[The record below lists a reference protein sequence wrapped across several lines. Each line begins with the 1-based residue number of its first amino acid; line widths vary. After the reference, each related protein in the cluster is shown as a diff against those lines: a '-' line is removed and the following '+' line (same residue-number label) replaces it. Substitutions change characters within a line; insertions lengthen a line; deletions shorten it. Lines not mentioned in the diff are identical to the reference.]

1 MDSKTNILT
10 KIINSLKFII
20 FLSMPFCFKSGVI
33 HKELLPINMY
43 LFSFSST
50 LQVVH
55 LHRGLEVHFFLTW
68 KINRTMWE
76 NFFLAVIPEN
86 ASLTHISYI
95 IRFYGMDLYCKTT
108 ITFSRWLCRDIVFRN
123 FLLMVSDSKIRTSAV
138 TTTSWPPNL
147 D

>member
-20 FLSMPFCFKSGVI
+20 FLSMPFVLKVEWYTRSFS
-33 HKELLPINMY
+33 LLICI
-43 LFSFSST
+43 FSFSST

-108 ITFSRWLCRDIVFRN
+108 ITFSRWLCHDIVFRN

>member
-20 FLSMPFCFKSGVI
+20 FLSMPLVLKVEWYTRSFS
-33 HKELLPINMY
+33 LLICI
-43 LFSFSST
+43 FSFSST

-123 FLLMVSDSKIRTSAV
+123 FLPKVSDSKIRTSAV